1 MSTWDKRHTLLL
13 ITILANVF
21 VLFASPSLHQP
32 PRLADQRDKV
42 IVNLIISS
50 VPLFWTLFLILRGRS
65 RFALVM
71 GLINLVP
78 AIIWLVDAFPLVA
91 KAFY

>member
-13 ITILANVF
+13 ITILVNVF
-21 VLFASPSLHQP
+21 VLFASPSLYQP
-32 PRLADQRDKV
+32 PRLADQRGKV
-42 IVNLIISS
+42 IVNLAISS
-50 VPLFWTLFLILRGRS
+50 VPLFWTLFLILWGRN
-65 RFALVM
+65 RFTLVM

-78 AIIWLVDAFPLVA
+78 AIGWLFFAFSLVA